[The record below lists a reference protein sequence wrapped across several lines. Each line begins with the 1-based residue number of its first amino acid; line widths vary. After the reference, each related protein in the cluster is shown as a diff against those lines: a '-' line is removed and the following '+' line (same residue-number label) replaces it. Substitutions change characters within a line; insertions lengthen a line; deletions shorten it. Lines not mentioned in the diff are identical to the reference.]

1 MRHVYSVIA
10 LAGLIV
16 CTDAGDANAQRNGYG
31 RGGRGGVGVT
41 ISGAGITI
49 GQPGNGYYGNQGYR
63 PYSQNYGN
71 SFGYGGFGNGYNQGF
86 GFNQGFGLN
95 QGYGY
100 NQGFGYNNNRGYY
113 SPAPVY
119 NTTPYYTTPYYTTP
133 NVTQYYT
140 TPNPTTTYTTP
151 NYVVP
156 ATYSTPLVQNAIP
169 QQTAPMVTLAQ
180 NRAYITVKVPT
191 TDAQVWFAGTTTEAT
206 GTERLFNSPVLEV
219 GQTFKYAIKASWTID
234 GKTKEQTRDVEFRAG
249 QSTTVDFRVDQN
261 ENAPQSESDLN
272 K

>member
-16 CTDAGDANAQRNGYG
+16 CADAGDANAQRNGNG
-31 RGGRGGVGVT
+31 RGGNGRGGFGVT
-41 ISGAGITI
+41 IGGVTI
-49 GQPGNGYYGNQGYR
+49 GQPG
-63 PYSQNYGN
+63 YSQNFGN
-71 SFGYGGFGNGYNQGF
+71 SFGNGGFGNGYNQGF
-86 GFNQGFGLN
+86 G
-95 QGYGY
+95 
-100 NQGFGYNNNRGYY
+100 YNNNRNYY

-119 NTTPYYTTPYYTTP
+119 NTTPYYTTPNATTYYSTP
-133 NVTQYYT
+133 NAM
-140 TPNPTTTYTTP
+140 P

-169 QQTAPMVTLAQ
+169 LQQTAPMVTLAQ

-206 GTERLFNSPVLEV
+206 GTERLFNSPVLEA

-249 QSTTVDFRVDQN
+249 QSTTVDFRV
-261 ENAPQSESDLN
+261 PQSENVPQSEFELN